1 MNDWKKDLKAFFQE
15 TDKTRQTE
23 KEPELSRFITRV
35 VVPAFRDITAEM
47 EAHGRDATTRNTA
60 TSAAII
66 VSFKGDEEMRYRI
79 QGRTFPHTVLPY
91 AEIRYRERKGLKL
104 ITIESMLRSGPPDY
118 TLDDVTGDE
127 VIRNF
132 LEHYMRRV
140 KGRS

>member
-1 MNDWKKDLKAFFQE
+1 MNDWKQNLNEFFQE
-15 TDKTRQTE
+15 TDKSRQKE

-35 VVPAFRDITAEM
+35 VGPAFQEIAAAM
-47 EAHGRDATTRNTA
+47 ELHDREVTVRNTSN
-60 TSAAII
+60 SAAIV
-66 VSFKGDEEMRYRI
+66 VSHNGNEEIRYRV

-104 ITIESMLRSGPPDY
+104 ITVESMLRSGPPNY
-118 TLDDVTGDE
+118 TLKDVSREE

-140 KGRS
+140 KGGS